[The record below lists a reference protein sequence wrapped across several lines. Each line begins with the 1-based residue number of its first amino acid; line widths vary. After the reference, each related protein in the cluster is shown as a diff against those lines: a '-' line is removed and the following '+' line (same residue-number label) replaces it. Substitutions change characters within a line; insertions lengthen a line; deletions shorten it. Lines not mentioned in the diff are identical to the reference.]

1 MTHKVEE
8 QNVKKRIMI
17 FNFILSLFAKKNSR
31 AEVRVAHQCP
41 IHYFRKR

>member
-17 FNFILSLFAKKNSR
+17 FNFILSLFAKKK
-31 AEVRVAHQCP
+31 Q
-41 IHYFRKR
+41 